1 VPSRLAAFVSAL
13 LIYAATAVAAQAQ
26 DNRPIRIVIAFPPGG
41 PTDFVG
47 RLVADKVKDI
57 LGQPV
62 IIENKPGANGAIGA
76 DYVAKSPPDGTTLFL
91 TTLGAVG
98 VTPHMRTDIRYDT
111 LKDFAPITL
120 VVLNTT
126 LIVVKAESPFNSIKD
141 LTAAAKAKPGEMTFA
156 TTGVGANTHLT
167 LELYQSAAGVK
178 FVHVPYR
185 GAAPALTDLL
195 GGQVQVFA
203 ADAPVLM
210 PHIKGGKIKAL
221 GAASGRRNPM
231 LADVPTLAEQG
242 YTDTTV
248 DNWYGLLAP
257 ANTPPAVIS
266 KLHGAFVAAI
276 NDPAVKDKLIQSGAI
291 PVANSPAEFG
301 KFLKEEFDRWGKV
314 VRERGIKDAS

>member
-1 VPSRLAAFVSAL
+1 M
-13 LIYAATAVAAQAQ
+13 
-26 DNRPIRIVIAFPPGG
+26 
-41 PTDFVG
+41 
-47 RLVADKVKDI
+47 
-57 LGQPV
+57 
-62 IIENKPGANGAIGA
+62 IENKPGANGAIGA
-76 DYVAKSPPDGTTLFL
+76 DYVAKSAPDGTTLFL

-126 LIVVKAESPFNSIKD
+126 LIVVKAESPFNSMKD
-141 LTAAAKAKPGEMTFA
+141 LTAAAKATPGEMTFA

-178 FVHVPYR
+178 FVHIPYR

-231 LADVPTLAEQG
+231 LPDVPTLAEQG
-242 YTDTTV
+242 YADTTV

-257 ANTPPAVIS
+257 AGTPPAGIS
-266 KLHGAFVAAI
+266 KIHGAFVSA
-276 NDPAVKDKLIQSGAI
+276 
-291 PVANSPAEFG
+291 
-301 KFLKEEFDRWGKV
+301 
-314 VRERGIKDAS
+314 

>member
-13 LIYAATAVAAQAQ
+13 LIFAASATAAQAQ

-47 RLVADKVKDI
+47 RLLADKVKDI
-57 LGQPV
+57 LGQTI

-76 DYVAKSPPDGTTLFL
+76 DTVAKSPPDGTTLFL

-126 LIVVKAESPFNSIKD
+126 LIVVKAESPFNSMKE

-156 TTGVGANTHLT
+156 STGVGANTHLT

-178 FVHVPYR
+178 FVHIPYR
-185 GAAPALTDLL
+185 GAACPD
-195 GGQVQVFA
+195 
-203 ADAPVLM
+203 
-210 PHIKGGKIKAL
+210 
-221 GAASGRRNPM
+221 
-231 LADVPTLAEQG
+231 
-242 YTDTTV
+242 
-248 DNWYGLLAP
+248 
-257 ANTPPAVIS
+257 
-266 KLHGAFVAAI
+266 
-276 NDPAVKDKLIQSGAI
+276 
-291 PVANSPAEFG
+291 
-301 KFLKEEFDRWGKV
+301 
-314 VRERGIKDAS
+314 